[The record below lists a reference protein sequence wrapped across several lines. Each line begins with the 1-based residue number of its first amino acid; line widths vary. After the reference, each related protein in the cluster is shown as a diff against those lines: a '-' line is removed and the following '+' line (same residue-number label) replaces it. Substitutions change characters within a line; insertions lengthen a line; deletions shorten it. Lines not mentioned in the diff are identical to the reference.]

1 MPTSVRA
8 VTTSIAPPSASPVGG
23 LRSSVSTSIKSSP
36 IRMISIGPEGGRARI
51 DTSFSPNPFTR
62 MRPANPNANPGGKI
76 FGENGASKP
85 HTAESVFGPKM
96 GEIRFNRPTP
106 RVSYTPETTAK
117 VDMGSA
123 FAKARA
129 RNQSQV
135 AVRKVE
141 TSKVSD
147 LKIPDQRINQS
158 INQLAKSIDFKGFQ
172 SIPQVKEPAQISGEI
187 ARFPNFPD
195 IPNSETITRP
205 TPRIP
210 LSEINTAG
218 VRNALNSREVLK
230 EMPES
235 VRFAQILRDWRY
247 LPTEAISTNR
257 LVRTIGAAEES
268 RRANDRMQ
276 IRLKTAKTEHVVQSN
291 LTERPQ
297 PLPKLTI
304 ENVHSFTA
312 LQPLVDQK
320 IMTEDQAMQAAGVIR
335 ANRFET
341 PKAISEAP
349 KTTLPKV
356 DGITQKQAEVL
367 VAMAPLIRE
376 GTEAAKAQIFA
387 TTGVNQ
393 KVAQQF
399 IQRLGQARPSIEPV
413 EQTSQTREQV
423 ALQKAVQLVRL
434 PELGGA
440 TADESETEIK
450 KKAQALIAVIRQTHQ
465 FSALG
470 NSEADTALLVERQL
484 AASEA
489 VPERL
494 RSRVSSLLV
503 QMVREVITNPPE
515 DPSQKALHQVDL
527 EKQNKRV
534 KLASKSIDEAPRNDQ
549 GEIARDFVIGQIQEN
564 NNQNYWGRL
573 AIVLKQNF
581 DGSLD
586 EMVVRLK
593 KLKFWESAQTVA
605 KTIDDSMAEYPAVE
619 PAFKQTTKEVG
630 RKEVGKTMDPMWAEM
645 IKSLIKTLV
654 ITPKTI

>member
-1 MPTSVRA
+1 
-8 VTTSIAPPSASPVGG
+8 
-23 LRSSVSTSIKSSP
+23 
-36 IRMISIGPEGGRARI
+36 
-51 DTSFSPNPFTR
+51 
-62 MRPANPNANPGGKI
+62 
-76 FGENGASKP
+76 
-85 HTAESVFGPKM
+85 
-96 GEIRFNRPTP
+96 
-106 RVSYTPETTAK
+106 
-117 VDMGSA
+117 
-123 FAKARA
+123 
-129 RNQSQV
+129 
-135 AVRKVE
+135 
-141 TSKVSD
+141 
-147 LKIPDQRINQS
+147 
-158 INQLAKSIDFKGFQ
+158 
-172 SIPQVKEPAQISGEI
+172 
-187 ARFPNFPD
+187 
-195 IPNSETITRP
+195 
-205 TPRIP
+205 
-210 LSEINTAG
+210 
-218 VRNALNSREVLK
+218 
-230 EMPES
+230 
-235 VRFAQILRDWRY
+235 
-247 LPTEAISTNR
+247 
-257 LVRTIGAAEES
+257 
-268 RRANDRMQ
+268 
-276 IRLKTAKTEHVVQSN
+276 

-376 GTEAAKAQIFA
+376 GSEAARVQIFA

-393 KVAQQF
+393 EVAQQF
-399 IQRLGQARPSIEPV
+399 IQRLGQARPSIETV
-413 EQTSQTREQV
+413 EQAPKTGEQV
-423 ALQKAVQLVRL
+423 ALQQAVQLVRL
-434 PELGGA
+434 SELGGA

-484 AASEA
+484 AASET

-654 ITPKTI
+654 ITPKVI